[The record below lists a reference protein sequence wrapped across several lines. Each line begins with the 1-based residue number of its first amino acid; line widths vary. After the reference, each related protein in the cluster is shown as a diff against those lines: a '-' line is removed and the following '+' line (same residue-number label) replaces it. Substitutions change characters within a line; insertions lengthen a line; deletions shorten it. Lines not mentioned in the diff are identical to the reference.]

1 MPQRAQAAALSTSAS
16 GSSAPAAAPST
27 DGGWTAEAQPSTGG
41 ACTDE
46 SSGQDCEA
54 QSREPA
60 EKQPQPL
67 LMQWLASVDPGTRRH
82 AAGVMAAVNV
92 ATAISMMCSHPAL
105 TSLEWRAPLPIT
117 AVPAAAAAARAGS
130 TGIAPISPAVP
141 SQPASPPLEPAVER
155 KKRHSGADDSACPPM
170 AKRRS
175 QDLGSRP

>member
-41 ACTDE
+41 DCTDE

-60 EKQPQPL
+60 EQQPQPL

-82 AAGVMAAVNV
+82 AAGVMAAV
-92 ATAISMMCSHPAL
+92 S
-105 TSLEWRAPLPIT
+105 
-117 AVPAAAAAARAGS
+117 AA
-130 TGIAPISPAVP
+130 
-141 SQPASPPLEPAVER
+141 Q
-155 KKRHSGADDSACPPM
+155 ACPPVPPRLPRCSVNNGM
-170 AKRRS
+170 LPCSMDQAWLRPHTGRRVGRS
-175 QDLGSRP
+175 CRCQSWRLRPTVPHARRPSALPACRSTWQPPSR